1 VIVSSIFSFLL
12 NNVLSSFAQS
22 FSQAASS
29 FLAAI
34 FQALNA
40 STSLSLSGKNFLT
53 EFDAVFEIGLLLAIL
68 LAFIELG
75 AAALARDAKRIM
87 RVPLNLL
94 LMVTG
99 TIVSVT
105 IVNLLLGIADQLS
118 VGLLHA
124 TGFTLSS
131 TEMGVALAAI
141 ATEPATVLVMA
152 GFMILACISIYLA
165 LVARQVLIVVA
176 AVLAPLAFSGTTSKW
191 THNWWRRWAEM
202 MLGLIFSKVVLVI
215 ILITG
220 FHVMAGLGSTN
231 VISAISSL
239 IGGVGLLMAGAFA
252 PLFSMK
258 MMHFTGGQFANAAGL
273 GHHFASAAV
282 EPVQKA
288 SKVGAAVASGGA
300 LAGLGAATGLHVR
313 GGSKKEPGAGDTGNG
328 GAAPRPSSP
337 PTGGG
342 SGPDEGGGGA
352 PRPSAPAPPRGDPGP
367 SSATASAPK
376 VADVE
381 TASTPASSR
390 ATTITTTTAG
400 PSTSTARTVERGD
413 TKTASEAA
421 SSTPAP
427 KVADVETASTPASS
441 NAPPP
446 APTAT
451 AKRTDTNAGSA
462 STSSPPP
469 SKAPRVPGL
478 SRVARAVARARATQG
493 AKEVAPPAMVTPPPP
508 VPVAAPASG
517 APVPASTAGILLTPS
532 RLPDDGPPPSLSPE
546 VNHSSEGGAPSED
559 GLRSSSASVAA
570 PSSGPS
576 EARAPSSPLAHPSAP
591 SGGES

>member
-40 STSLSLSGKNFLT
+40 STSLSLSGRNFLT

-105 IVNLLLGIADQLS
+105 VVNLLLGIADQLS

-313 GGSKKEPGAGDTGNG
+313 GGSKEEPGAGDTGNG
-328 GAAPRPSSP
+328 GVAPRPSSP

-342 SGPDEGGGGA
+342 SGPEEGGGGA
-352 PRPSAPAPPRGDPGP
+352 PRPSAPTPPRGDSGP
-367 SSATASAPK
+367 SSTAAPAPK

-381 TASTPASSR
+381 TASTPGSSR
-390 ATTITTTTAG
+390 ATTTTTTTTG

-413 TKTASEAA
+413 TKTASEPA

-427 KVADVETASTPASS
+427 KVADVETASTPT
-441 NAPPP
+441 
-446 APTAT
+446 PTAT
-451 AKRTDTNAGSA
+451 AKPIDTNAAPA
-462 STSSPPP
+462 STSSTEPI
-469 SKAPRVPGL
+469 KAQRLPGL

-493 AKEVAPPAMVTPPPP
+493 AREVAPPAMVTPPPP

-517 APVPASTAGILLTPS
+517 TPVAASTAGILPTPS
-532 RLPDDGPPPSLSPE
+532 RLPDDGPPPSLSPG

-559 GLRSSSASVAA
+559 GLRSPSAPVAA

-576 EARAPSSPLAHPSAP
+576 EARAPSSPPTHPSAP